1 MKNFSL
7 KDETGKIYYGWYIVL
22 TAAIICGLVY
32 SGIVS
37 VTGVFLL
44 PVTASL
50 KLPIGG
56 YSFYMTIMSLTQIVT
71 LLSISKFL
79 TANETRAFF
88 CQRRPWPWL
97 WGAEFGGH
105 SALTRFCIKPTAWAL
120 KAFGKA
126 KRRENTRRQPV
137 KKGKHACTM

>member
-71 LLSISKFL
+71 LTEYIKISYGEKYKKDHDNCRTFRNYIIHRIRHGKVSDL
-79 TANETRAFF
+79 VLHICCSAGIL
-88 CQRRPWPWL
+88 L
-97 WGAEFGGH
+97 WSFHYDAM
-105 SALTRFCIKPTAWAL
+105 SDPCIKLVRRKSAW
-120 KAFGKA
+120 
-126 KRRENTRRQPV
+126 
-137 KKGKHACTM
+137 